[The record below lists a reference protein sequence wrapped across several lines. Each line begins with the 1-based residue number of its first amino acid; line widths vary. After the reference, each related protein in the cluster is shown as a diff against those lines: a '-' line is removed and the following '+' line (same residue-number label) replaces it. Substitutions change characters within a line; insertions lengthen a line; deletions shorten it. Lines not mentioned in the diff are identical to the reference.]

1 MLQKNYYIL
10 LGVNKNASYDELKI
24 AYRNLAKKYH
34 PDKNPGNKAAE
45 ELFKEI
51 QQAYNTL
58 SDPEKRKVY
67 DLKIAYGT
75 STGFANPQPK
85 AQPQYT
91 GNAYQYAQQQAQ
103 QQRKQQQS
111 FYNNIKQ
118 QPKKP
123 TRSSDGK
130 EKPESFQILISI
142 AVAFILLYFIISY
155 SNKKTRT
162 FPAAEKTTEIQ
173 NLKP

>member
-1 MLQKNYYIL
+1 MLKKNYYIL
-10 LGVNKNASYDELKI
+10 LGVNKDASYDDLKI

-58 SDPEKRKVY
+58 SDPEKRKAY
-67 DLKIAYGT
+67 DLKLAYGT
-75 STGFANPQPK
+75 PTGFGTQPRT
-85 AQPQYT
+85 QQQYS

-103 QQRKQQQS
+103 QRKQQQS
-111 FYNNIKQ
+111 FYNNIRQ
-118 QPKKP
+118 QPKKHA
-123 TRSSDGK
+123 RSSSGK
-130 EKPESFQILISI
+130 DKPETFQILISI

-155 SNKKTRT
+155 SNRKKTQ
-162 FPAAEKTTEIQ
+162 FPAATETRIETQNTT
-173 NLKP
+173 P